1 LLGCPLPISTDEL
14 AGDITRPVG
23 VGGSMWKGAFP
34 VTEPDTAD
42 TVTIPALNVVS
53 SPVDVI
59 VARVGSDVD
68 QFAVASGFELPSENV
83 PDAANCCV
91 SPAATDGF
99 GAITVIDCRLAESIR
114 KGVLP
119 VVEPEAASTLTVP
132 GLSVVS
138 SPVEV
143 IVARVGSDVD
153 QFVVASSFV
162 VPSE

>member
-1 LLGCPLPISTDEL
+1 
-14 AGDITRPVG
+14 
-23 VGGSMWKGAFP
+23 MWKGAFP

-99 GAITVIDCRLAESIR
+99 GALTVIDCRLAEAR
-114 KGVLP
+114 PKAVLP
-119 VVEPEAASTLTVP
+119 LLEPEGARAPTAPSSSVP
-132 GLSVVS
+132 GN
-138 SPVEV
+138 
-143 IVARVGSDVD
+143 
-153 QFVVASSFV
+153 
-162 VPSE
+162 